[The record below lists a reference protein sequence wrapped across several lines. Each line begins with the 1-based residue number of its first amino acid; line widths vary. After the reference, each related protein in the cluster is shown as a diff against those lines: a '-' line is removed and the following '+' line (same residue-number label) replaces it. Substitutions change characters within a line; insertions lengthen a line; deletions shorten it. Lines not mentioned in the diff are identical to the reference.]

1 MIHVLQRKMAFEFS
15 LPISVIPSDGFYRI
29 NGPARTSQDTV
40 KETAVPI
47 GRTL

>member
-1 MIHVLQRKMAFEFS
+1 MASEFVLPF
-15 LPISVIPSDGFYRI
+15 PIIPSDGFYRV
-29 NGPARTSQDTV
+29 NGPVRTSQDTV